1 MSETL
6 YFNIAWITS
15 GPDTLQEF
23 PKVKIALSLD
33 NIHFNNPSLSK
44 KKLYNKLKEDGGI
57 RWHKY
62 IEIQF

>member
-44 KKLYNKLKEDGGI
+44 KKYIINLKKMVE
-57 RWHKY
+57 
-62 IEIQF
+62 